1 MSCGKNQ
8 EDSGIKPKNELDFD
22 EKTRYLYKKKKEIVG
37 KINGMIIFANLLDK
51 NPFK

>member
-22 EKTRYLYKKKKEIVG
+22 EKTRYLYKKKKIGE
-37 KINGMIIFANLLDK
+37 K
-51 NPFK
+51 NENKC